1 MNNFPSDPYICTP
14 KYVNEQ
20 IDILL
25 KWSLI
30 TASNIKYDNFV
41 TYNKEYKTVGGIRSM
56 NVVGTGLPGNHYLF
70 NAYIESIPPVEEG
83 KPDNFK
89 ITQIIE
95 DNIEKTSGK
104 PSGIT
109 VGMIFKYNEDY
120 SPNPDRWNFT
130 WYEGYNVDGSSTNIK
145 LIPNID
151 CPTEPTSKPIP
162 DLSMTSNP
170 KCSQILDTSSG
181 KRSDLTLISD
191 RSSYNGVNNWSITS
205 YDGKKYDGFTI
216 NFIFDSYNGY
226 VYRFYNNKDPNFEM
240 YLTFINVSIGNNPQ
254 DPEDPIQPGDVI
266 YNVAVI
272 KDTMNLGI
280 KKDDWFFFN
289 SDYNYYSCFRGL
301 SYLPNIKIFPT
312 SCTQYIP
319 APSTPYPSP
328 TTPPPIKTSTKKNIF
343 FIIGILFLITGFI
356 LFYYIN
362 KKTKIKFIQNNK
374 KLYSGISIFFIIL
387 GIIFIILYLTSKN
400 NEVKQ
405 HCINKCETNCGQND
419 GCGTKCDPT
428 YITDYN
434 LLGNKNWSLITSSGL
449 QYSNF
454 TVFFDYK
461 NLISFIS
468 EDVPNINFKDMP
480 TTSST
485 GSKFIGN
492 ITLIDGT
499 KNFKINNIA
508 DALNTGIK
516 DNDEF
521 TFDPTTNYYSCGNIK
536 IFPSMCMTETKK

>member
-1 MNNFPSDPYICTP
+1 MNNFPSNPYSCTP

-20 IDILL
+20 RDILL
-25 KWSLI
+25 NWSLI

-41 TYNKEYKTVGGIRSM
+41 TYNKDYRNVGGIRSM
-56 NVVGTGLPGNHYLF
+56 NVSGNGLPGDHYLF
-70 NAYIESIPPVEEG
+70 NAYIESIEVEG
-83 KPDNFK
+83 KPDNFQ

-109 VGMIFKYNEDY
+109 VGMIFKYNVDY

-130 WYEGYNVDGSSTNIK
+130 WYEVDGTSIK

-151 CPTEPTSKPIP
+151 CPTEPNPKPIP
-162 DLSMTSNP
+162 DQSMTSNP

-191 RSSYNGVNNWSITS
+191 RSSYNGIKNWSIIS
-205 YDGKKYDGFTI
+205 CDGKKYDGFTI
-216 NFIFDSYNGY
+216 NFIFDNNNGY
-226 VYRFYNNKDPNFEM
+226 LYRFYNNKDPNFEM
-240 YLTFINVSIGNNPQ
+240 YLIFINMSIGNNPP
-254 DPEDPIQPGDVI
+254 DLADPIQPGDVPYHVVI
-266 YNVAVI
+266 I

-280 KKDDWFFFN
+280 QKDDWFFFE
-289 SDYNYYSCFRGL
+289 SDYNYYSCQRGL

-319 APSTPYPSP
+319 VPSTPYPSP
-328 TTPPPIKTSTKKNIF
+328 TTLSPIKTSTKKNIY

-362 KKTKIKFIQNNK
+362 QKTKIKFIQNNK
-374 KLYSGISIFFIIL
+374 KLYSGISIIFIIL

-400 NEVKQ
+400 NEVK
-405 HCINKCETNCGQND
+405 HCIKKCETNCGQDD

-428 YITDYN
+428 YIIDYR

-454 TVFFDYK
+454 TVWFDDK
-461 NLISFIS
+461 NLINFMS
-468 EDVPNINFKDMP
+468 EDEPP
-480 TTSST
+480 TSST
-485 GSKFIGN
+485 GSEFIGN

-508 DALNTGIK
+508 DILNTGIK
-516 DNDEF
+516 ENDEF

-536 IFPSMCMTETKK
+536 IFPSMCMIKPKK